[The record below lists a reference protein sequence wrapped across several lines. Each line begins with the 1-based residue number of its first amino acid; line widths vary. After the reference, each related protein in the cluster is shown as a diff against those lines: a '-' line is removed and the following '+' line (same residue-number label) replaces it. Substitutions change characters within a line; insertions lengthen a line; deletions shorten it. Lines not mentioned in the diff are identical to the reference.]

1 MIVWPRDGGQLG
13 RQVQEGA
20 RHRPGPPESLRVGL
34 RIVKLRAKNGGL
46 RQENEFLKKNSRLAC
61 EGTSVNDRY
70 EVGTAKKAIIP
81 SPRCAGVS
89 RFGYYSGRDR
99 PGSITKV
106 RRQELR
112 IMIKDVFE
120 DS

>member
-1 MIVWPRDGGQLG
+1 M
-13 RQVQEGA
+13 
-20 RHRPGPPESLRVGL
+20 
-34 RIVKLRAKNGGL
+34 
-46 RQENEFLKKNSRLAC
+46 
-61 EGTSVNDRY
+61 NDRY

-112 IMIKDVFE
+112 IRIQDVFE

>member
-1 MIVWPRDGGQLG
+1 M
-13 RQVQEGA
+13 
-20 RHRPGPPESLRVGL
+20 
-34 RIVKLRAKNGGL
+34 
-46 RQENEFLKKNSRLAC
+46 
-61 EGTSVNDRY
+61 NDRY

>member
-1 MIVWPRDGGQLG
+1 MPPTRT
-13 RQVQEGA
+13 A
-20 RHRPGPPESLRVGL
+20 RKPPSRLKNRETESEKRRAASGERVP
-34 RIVKLRAKNGGL
+34 
-46 RQENEFLKKNSRLAC
+46 EKNSRLAC